1 MLKRYNVRL
10 LKIHKLLFAQ
20 TELQTIQDKAK
31 NLNRNTISPL
41 DLVSFEK
48 LRSSGARHEGSRL

>member
-1 MLKRYNVRL
+1 MLKRYHFQL

-31 NLNRNTISPL
+31 I
-41 DLVSFEK
+41 LVEIQYAITFGEF
-48 LRSSGARHEGSRL
+48 